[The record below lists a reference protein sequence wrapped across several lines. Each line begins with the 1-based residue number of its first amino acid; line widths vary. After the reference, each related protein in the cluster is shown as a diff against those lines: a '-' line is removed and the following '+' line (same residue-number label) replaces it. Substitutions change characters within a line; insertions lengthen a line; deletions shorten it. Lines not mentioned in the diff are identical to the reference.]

1 MSASMERRAAPLAS
15 DGAWLLLAELNHRV
29 CNELQ
34 AAQSALRLARRGLA
48 SAEPVRFI
56 EEATLRLEA
65 FGHVHQLLDRQRG
78 QEPLAQRL
86 EAVCRA
92 ASRSKAAPL
101 GIHLALKLD
110 EVTADA
116 ETAWTVCV
124 VASELMTNAFKHAFP
139 GGRPG
144 VVSVVLWQDD
154 EGVRLTVTDNG
165 VGADAGF
172 PSAAP
177 AQATRGFGSGI
188 VAQLAERLGGSMT
201 LAGGPAGTVATFR
214 VPEPRNAIWVA

>member
-1 MSASMERRAAPLAS
+1 MPPSMERRAGPLAS

-56 EEATLRLEA
+56 EEAVLRLEA

-78 QEPLAQRL
+78 QGPLAQRL

-92 ASRSKAAPL
+92 ASLSKAAPL
-101 GIHLALKLD
+101 GIHLTLKLE

-116 ETAWTVCV
+116 EIAWTVCV
-124 VASELMTNAFKHAFP
+124 VACELMTNAFKHAFP
-139 GGRPG
+139 AGGPG
-144 VVSVVLWQDD
+144 LVSVVLRQHG
-154 EGVRLTVTDNG
+154 EAVLLTVTDNG
-165 VGADAGF
+165 VGADAGLS
-172 PSAAP
+172 SAD
-177 AQATRGFGSGI
+177 TGGGERGFGSGI
-188 VAQLAERLGGSMT
+188 VAQLAARLGGSMT
-201 LAGGPAGTVATFR
+201 LAGGSSGTAATFR
-214 VPEPRNAIWVA
+214 VPAARNTQ